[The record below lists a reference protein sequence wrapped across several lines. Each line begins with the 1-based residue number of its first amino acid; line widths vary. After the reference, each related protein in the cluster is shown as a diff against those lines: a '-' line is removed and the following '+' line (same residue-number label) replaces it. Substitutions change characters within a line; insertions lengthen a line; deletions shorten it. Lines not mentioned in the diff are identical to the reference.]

1 MWTLSGTGKAGKPWM
16 AWPAAG
22 IVPVQAL
29 TQRGG
34 MTVDSTGWTVM
45 SDSINL
51 AGAQVTVTVDGTAQ
65 PVTVTQ
71 LDANYGSRYA
81 IRFNPTGWTTQAGKT
96 YVVAVSGIPTAINYT
111 VQVVDCP

>member
-1 MWTLSGTGKAGKPWM
+1 M

-22 IVPVQAL
+22 VIPLQAIASARAG
-29 TQRGG
+29 QQ
-34 MTVDSTGWTVM
+34 TVDATGWTVQ

-51 AGAQVTVTVDGTAQ
+51 AGAQVTVTADGASQ

-71 LDANYGSRYA
+71 LDANFGSRYA

-96 YVVAVSGIPTAINYT
+96 YAVAVTGITPPISYT
-111 VQVVDCP
+111 VQVVSCP

>member
-1 MWTLSGTGKAGKPWM
+1 MWTLTGTGKAGKPWM

-22 IVPVQAL
+22 IIPLKAIS
-29 TQRGG
+29 GPSA
-34 MTVDSTGWTVM
+34 VDTTGWTIQ

-51 AGAQVTVTVDGTAQ
+51 AAAAVTVTMDGVVQ

-71 LDANYGSRYA
+71 LLTGYGSKYA

-96 YVVAVSGIPTAINYT
+96 YTVA
-111 VQVVDCP
+111 

>member
-1 MWTLSGTGKAGKPWM
+1 MWTLNGTGRAGKQWM

-22 IVPVQAL
+22 TIPLQAIVYS
-29 TQRGG
+29 TSRSID
-34 MTVDSTGWTVM
+34 TTGWSLQ

-51 AGAQVTVTVDGTAQ
+51 AGAQVAVTVDGVDQ

-71 LDANYGSRYA
+71 LEANYGSRFA
-81 IRFNPTGWTTQAGKT
+81 IRFNPDGWTTQAGRT
-96 YVVAVSGIPTAINYT
+96 YAVSVTGIPTPISYS